1 MIKFSI
7 ANSISAR
14 GWLVLVTL
22 SMGVYLLLPDR
33 GLAQNNQ
40 GQNDQ
45 GIKLGVL
52 NGTYSVHIT
61 GYVPDSSGNKV
72 PLAVAGRVTHFANGT
87 ESGVAT
93 ASVNG
98 QLQTTT
104 FTGTLTL
111 NPDGVSWSETVTQ
124 TSPPFLT
131 LHYILYPT
139 PDGNTIN
146 EVETDPETTD
156 AGVLTRGR

>member
-1 MIKFSI
+1 MGKLSI

-14 GWLVLVTL
+14 GWLVLVTA
-22 SMGVYLLLPDR
+22 SMGLYLLLSDH

-61 GYVPDSSGNKV
+61 GYVPDSSGNQV
-72 PLAVAGRVTHFANGT
+72 PLAVAGRVTHFANGNSGT

-98 QLQTTT
+98 VLQTTT
-104 FTGTLTL
+104 FTGTLKV

-124 TSPPFLT
+124 TNPPYYA
-131 LHYILYPT
+131 LHYILYP
-139 PDGNTIN
+139 
-146 EVETDPETTD
+146 
-156 AGVLTRGR
+156 GRQYHQ